1 MLEHPLMDK
10 KHIKIGIALKR
21 YCVYAQIV
29 DVLIETMANSL
40 GENIY
45 ANRTSLVMANLLYTF
60 AVHHPNQKMVEDFEK
75 AFVTVIRN
83 HDAQSIRDFYSK
95 TWELQNSSDTGKE
108 FRNMLGLVT
117 ASRFTVADSF
127 TSDKFYL
134 DNTLTVFV
142 GLVFAWNK

>member
-1 MLEHPLMDK
+1 MDK

-95 TWELQNSSDTGKE
+95 ILLSAK
-108 FRNMLGLVT
+108 
-117 ASRFTVADSF
+117 
-127 TSDKFYL
+127 
-134 DNTLTVFV
+134 VF
-142 GLVFAWNK
+142 